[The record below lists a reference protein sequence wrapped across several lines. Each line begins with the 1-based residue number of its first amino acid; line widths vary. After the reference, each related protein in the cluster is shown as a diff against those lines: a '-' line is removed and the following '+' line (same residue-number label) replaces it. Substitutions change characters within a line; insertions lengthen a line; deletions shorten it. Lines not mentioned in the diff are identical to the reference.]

1 MQTYL
6 KTKPVWMQLLLFAGM
21 AFGAFFA
28 LSLIGVLLLSNITGI
43 GISELKDSSNWDFT
57 NPDMI
62 FFIRGL
68 LLMQFLGLFVI
79 PSLLFAYLSDPKPM
93 KYIGLT
99 APTNHIYWI
108 LGIVALIAAIPLV
121 EYIGVLNQKINLGH
135 ETNTWMKGMEED
147 AARQIQ
153 FMLKKHT
160 ISELL
165 LNLLF
170 IAVFAGVGEELF
182 FRGIV
187 QRLLIRSFKNP
198 WMGIILTA
206 AVFSAFH
213 FQFYGFFP
221 RLVLGIVLGA
231 MYWYSGSI
239 WTSIIAHFVYDA
251 LIIVLVYI
259 NPGMLENPDKPMIDP
274 DKLIIAATVSL
285 GITAF
290 ILWTMKRYSR
300 TAYEEVYKDET
311 SITYNS

>member
-1 MQTYL
+1 
-6 KTKPVWMQLLLFAGM
+6 MQLLLFAGM